1 MLCFSRLTSGSND
14 KNSIANAVPT
24 NSTGSSSD
32 RADGQAGLTRRGLK
46 RKKSIHSN
54 AYFAKRNYE
63 KVINKRLAARK
74 KEPVE
79 DEKAVVTRA
88 SIPFEDIVQFGNNKL
103 GHFKIPKKTDE

>member
-1 MLCFSRLTSGSND
+1 M
-14 KNSIANAVPT
+14 
-24 NSTGSSSD
+24 
-32 RADGQAGLTRRGLK
+32 
-46 RKKSIHSN
+46 
-54 AYFAKRNYE
+54 
-63 KVINKRLAARK
+63 INKRLAARK